1 MNLEDEIDTSIDP
14 GGSGADGID
23 AKSKMLI
30 KKGKVAVKANR
41 QVHKASVAIKRMR
54 RRQLKSVL
62 PTVSISIQWWQFV
75 NSVYLVSVKTIGTT
89 YLTRDDMKK
98 PREAN
103 LVQVN

>member
-54 RRQLKSVL
+54 RR
-62 PTVSISIQWWQFV
+62 
-75 NSVYLVSVKTIGTT
+75 
-89 YLTRDDMKK
+89 
-98 PREAN
+98 
-103 LVQVN
+103 

>member
-1 MNLEDEIDTSIDP
+1 MLKREKHHRNNQIFFSIPGAFAASRRNSASSSSASSTEKSKHGLMNLEDEIDTSIDP

-54 RRQLKSVL
+54 RR
-62 PTVSISIQWWQFV
+62 
-75 NSVYLVSVKTIGTT
+75 
-89 YLTRDDMKK
+89 
-98 PREAN
+98 
-103 LVQVN
+103 

>member
-1 MNLEDEIDTSIDP
+1 MSLPGAFAASRRNSASSSSASSTEKSKHGLMNLEDEIDTSIDP

-54 RRQLKSVL
+54 RR
-62 PTVSISIQWWQFV
+62 
-75 NSVYLVSVKTIGTT
+75 
-89 YLTRDDMKK
+89 
-98 PREAN
+98 
-103 LVQVN
+103 